1 MRATR
6 HIASLDGLR
15 GIAAFLVVVSHVA
28 LLYPHLPGWF
38 SLNIGAEAVEIFFA
52 LSGFLMASLYAAR
65 PIDRVAATDYLVH
78 RFARI
83 YPVYLVAVLF
93 VVFLSSVPGLDYIHP
108 IEGPVEILR
117 HVVLLGSSGVFW
129 SVPPE
134 IQFYFFFLL
143 VWLCLSNPR
152 KYRFLALFLT
162 LCLMLDAVFD
172 FPGPGILLPSKIHF
186 FLSGVAAGLL
196 FASGRLRPTGPAV
209 GIATLALLGFV
220 FLSKMLMWRDQQD
233 GWGLVMA
240 VTAGVI
246 VFLTAQEHTL
256 SRAVLASPPLRFLGK
271 ISFSLY
277 LFHVPVMFLSMKTLD
292 MFLPG
297 AVSVVLAVGIA
308 VVFATFSYHLV
319 EDPARRWLVE
329 GWKRHRAGHGDGL
342 ARPGET
348 QVRES
353 QTRDAHPRD
362 AQSRNPNGRMPST
375 A

>member
-15 GIAAFLVVVSHVA
+15 GIAAFLVVMSHVA

-65 PIDRVAATDYLVH
+65 PLDRVAATDYLVH

-93 VVFLSSVPGLDYIHP
+93 VVLLSLVPGLDYIHP
-108 IEGPVEILR
+108 IHGPVEILR

-143 VWLCLSNPR
+143 VWLCLSSPR
-152 KYRFLALFLT
+152 RYRILALFLVA
-162 LCLMLDAVFD
+162 CVAVDAVFD

-186 FLSGVAAGLL
+186 FMAGVAAGLL
-196 FASGRLRPTGPAV
+196 YASGRLRPKGWVV
-209 GIATLALLGFV
+209 GVATLGLLGFV
-220 FLSKMLMWRDQQD
+220 FLSKILLWRDQQD

-246 VFLTAQEHTL
+246 VFLTAQEHVL
-256 SRAVLASPPLRFLGK
+256 SRALLASPPLRFLGK

-277 LFHVPVMFLSMKTLD
+277 LFHVPVMFLSMKTLGL
-292 MFLPG
+292 FVPG
-297 AVSVVLAVGIA
+297 PVAVVLSVCLA
-308 VVFATFSYHLV
+308 VVFATYSYHLI
-319 EDPARRWLVE
+319 EDPVRRRLVE
-329 GWKRHRAGHGDGL
+329 RWKRHRARS
-342 ARPGET
+342 A
-348 QVRES
+348 VV
-353 QTRDAHPRD
+353 
-362 AQSRNPNGRMPST
+362 AQSELRGRIAST